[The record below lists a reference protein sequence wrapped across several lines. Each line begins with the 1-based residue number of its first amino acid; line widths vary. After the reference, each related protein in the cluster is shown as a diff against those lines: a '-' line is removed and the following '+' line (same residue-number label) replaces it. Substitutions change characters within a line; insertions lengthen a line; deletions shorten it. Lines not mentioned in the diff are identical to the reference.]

1 MNKKEENKRD
11 ELENT
16 IYDNMKTFVELAC
29 SKCKEIT
36 TLYTVTNE
44 ANTVDRLID
53 YGGTKRGNKCL
64 CPKCS
69 VKTKKV

>member
-1 MNKKEENKRD
+1 MSKKEEDKRD

-16 IYDNMKTFVELAC
+16 IYDNMKTFAELEC

-36 TLYTVTNE
+36 KIYIVTNN

-53 YGGTKRGNKCL
+53 YGWTNKKGKCI

-69 VKTKKV
+69 IKNKK